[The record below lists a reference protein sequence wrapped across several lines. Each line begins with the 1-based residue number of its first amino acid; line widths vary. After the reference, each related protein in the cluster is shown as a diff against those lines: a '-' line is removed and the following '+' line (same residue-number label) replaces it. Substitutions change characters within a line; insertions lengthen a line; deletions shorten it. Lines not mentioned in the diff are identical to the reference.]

1 MGTGRQ
7 FMPCGECYGQIVC
20 TVNVQEK
27 PWNMTYY
34 RGG

>member
-1 MGTGRQ
+1 MT
-7 FMPCGECYGQIVC
+7 CGECDVQIVC
-20 TVNVQEK
+20 IVNVQEK